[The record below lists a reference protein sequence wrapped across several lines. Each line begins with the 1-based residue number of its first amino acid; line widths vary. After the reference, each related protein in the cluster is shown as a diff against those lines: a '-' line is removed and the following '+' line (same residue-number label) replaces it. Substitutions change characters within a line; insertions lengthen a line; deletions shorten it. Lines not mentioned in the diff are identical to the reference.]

1 MDIYLLVILHKWL
14 NHEET
19 GQKTPTHKH
28 PHTCTHTH
36 GHTCDIT
43 GFKGSHKRSR
53 LETGSTV
60 RWRETA
66 GDLG

>member
-1 MDIYLLVILHKWL
+1 M

-28 PHTCTHTH
+28 ALTHIHPHTCTRTH
-36 GHTCDIT
+36 GHTCDFT